1 MKVVRTVIL
10 SLILVFLAFVIYR
23 AAKGGRKIPASTI
36 RAEYRDIESKL
47 TIPGVIQP
55 SKEIDIKSTI
65 SGVLE
70 KLLVQVGDEVVG
82 GQPLAQIRYV
92 KDPLEYRRLLKELE
106 IAETRYLTAEASF
119 ERTEK
124 LIAQEVYEGEKSNL
138 AVLLSEY
145 ESVESELDML
155 KGQYNQKGI
164 SNIITATDAGTIL
177 ELPIKEGGSVMAR
190 GTLNEGTTVARVADL
205 QSLVFKGNVLESDI
219 LKLAVGMELSLSVPM
234 DKNITIDGV
243 LSLVAPKGIVQD
255 GVARFEITAGL
266 FIPEE
271 YKQMIKAGCT
281 ANAEIVV
288 ERKNHVLALEEKYFQ
303 FNYDSVFVEI
313 VADDSK
319 YEKRFLKTGISDGIY
334 TEIISGV
341 DSLDHIKK
349 QKEEI

>member
-1 MKVVRTVIL
+1 M
-10 SLILVFLAFVIYR
+10 
-23 AAKGGRKIPASTI
+23 
-36 RAEYRDIESKL
+36 
-47 TIPGVIQP
+47 
-55 SKEIDIKSTI
+55 
-65 SGVLE
+65 
-70 KLLVQVGDEVVG
+70 
-82 GQPLAQIRYV
+82 
-92 KDPLEYRRLLKELE
+92 
-106 IAETRYLTAEASF
+106 F
-119 ERTEK
+119 ERTEKLYVKK

-219 LKLAVGMELSLSVPM
+219 LKLAVGMELSLSVLM
-234 DKNITIDGV
+234 DKNITIDGA

-288 ERKNHVLALEEKYFQ
+288 ERIKHVLALVEKYFQFILTANAEIVVERKKHALALEEKYFQ

-313 VADDSK
+313 VADKSK

-334 TEIISGV
+334 TEIIEGV
-341 DSLDHIKK
+341 DSTSLIKNINV
-349 QKEEI
+349 E

>member
-106 IAETRYLTAEASF
+106 IAEKLYVK
-119 ERTEK
+119 K

>member
-124 LIAQEVYEGEKSNL
+124 LYVKKLIAQEVYEGEKSNL

-177 ELPIKEGGSVMAR
+177 ELPIK
-190 GTLNEGTTVARVADL
+190 
-205 QSLVFKGNVLESDI
+205 SLVFKGNVLESDI
-219 LKLAVGMELSLSVPM
+219 LKLAVGMELSLSVLM
-234 DKNITIDGV
+234 DKNITIDGA

-288 ERKNHVLALEEKYFQ
+288 ERKKHVLALEEKYFQ

-313 VADDSK
+313 VADKSK

-334 TEIISGV
+334 TEIIEGV
-341 DSLDHIKK
+341 DSTSLIKNINV
-349 QKEEI
+349 E

>member
-119 ERTEK
+119 ERTENLYVKK
-124 LIAQEVYEGEKSNL
+124 LIAQEMYEGEKSNL

-219 LKLAVGMELSLSVPM
+219 LKLAVGMERNHSILRLDTHCSLTYLCAVIINDKDYGKRKSKLPGGVRPLSAVLRDQGPS
-234 DKNITIDGV
+234 GV
-243 LSLVAPKGIVQD
+243 LCGLWSELRQIHELAAPP
-255 GVARFEITAGL
+255 A
-266 FIPEE
+266 
-271 YKQMIKAGCT
+271 
-281 ANAEIVV
+281 V
-288 ERKNHVLALEEKYFQ
+288 ERKAGEDGSGGTAQ
-303 FNYDSVFVEI
+303 GSQG
-313 VADDSK
+313 ADNRQAQQQS
-319 YEKRFLKTGISDGIY
+319 YREDGSE
-334 TEIISGV
+334 TAGR
-341 DSLDHIKK
+341 
-349 QKEEI
+349 

>member
-124 LIAQEVYEGEKSNL
+124 LYVKKLIAQEVYEGEKSNL

-177 ELPIKEGGSVMAR
+177 ELPIKEGGSVMER
-190 GTLNEGTTVARVADL
+190 GTVTEGPPVSRVSDL
-205 QSLVFKGNVLESDI
+205 QS
-219 LKLAVGMELSLSVPM
+219 
-234 DKNITIDGV
+234 
-243 LSLVAPKGIVQD
+243 
-255 GVARFEITAGL
+255 
-266 FIPEE
+266 
-271 YKQMIKAGCT
+271 
-281 ANAEIVV
+281 
-288 ERKNHVLALEEKYFQ
+288 
-303 FNYDSVFVEI
+303 
-313 VADDSK
+313 
-319 YEKRFLKTGISDGIY
+319 
-334 TEIISGV
+334 
-341 DSLDHIKK
+341 
-349 QKEEI
+349 

>member
-124 LIAQEVYEGEKSNL
+124 LYVKKLIAQEVYEGEKSN
-138 AVLLSEY
+138 
-145 ESVESELDML
+145 L

-219 LKLAVGMELSLSVPM
+219 LKLAVGMELSLSVLM
-234 DKNITIDGV
+234 DKNITIDGA

-288 ERKNHVLALEEKYFQ
+288 ERKKHVLALEEKYFQ

-313 VADDSK
+313 VADKSK

-334 TEIISGV
+334 TEIIEGV
-341 DSLDHIKK
+341 DSTSLIKNINV
-349 QKEEI
+349 E